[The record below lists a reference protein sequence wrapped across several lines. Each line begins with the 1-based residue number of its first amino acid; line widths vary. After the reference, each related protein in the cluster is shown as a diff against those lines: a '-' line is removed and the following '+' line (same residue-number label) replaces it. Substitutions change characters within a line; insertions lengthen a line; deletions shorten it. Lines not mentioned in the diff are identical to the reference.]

1 MLATH
6 YERIGG
12 EQKVR
17 ALVDRFYDLMDT
29 LPEAYGIRKMHPQ
42 DLSGSRQKLF
52 EFLSGWMGGPQLFIE
67 KYGHPRLRARHLPF
81 DVDESARDQWMMCM
95 RQALEE
101 VVEDAALAAE
111 LEQALYKVADF
122 MQNQGGGPAAGMG
135 GIQIR

>member
-1 MLATH
+1 MQATH

-12 EQKVR
+12 EDKVL
-17 ALVDRFYDLMDT
+17 ALVTRFYDLMDT

-42 DLSGSRQKLF
+42 DLASSRQKLF

-67 KYGHPRLRARHLPF
+67 KYGHPRLRARHMPF
-81 DVDESARDQWMMCM
+81 AVDASARDQWMMCM
-95 RQALEE
+95 RQALAE
-101 VVEDAALAAE
+101 VVDDKTLAAE
-111 LEQALYKVADF
+111 LEAAFYQVADF